1 MEGSYSIW
9 LPDLDLAR
17 QNASFPE
24 DSRHMIGGDVNRMH
38 SSVIAFSIRDLMEM
52 AHSCRAGG
60 ARGRKSR
67 AHLSI
72 YDDCVFFWWREDSCS
87 AQRVDET
94 FTPNFFFPDCDL
106 FSPFYYSEVAC
117 VYLHTHS
124 RTPVKRRRLRW
135 YWWESCLVALL
146 KRMEIRKKK
155 KKKKKKR
162 ERELGIYRC
171 CTTSNGR
178 SSVAR
183 LFPWVRGALLVIPS
197 KAGKSLELP
206 YMVACVCYKEREFGA
221 PLYLWI
227 NTHNVFL
234 SLVSSSSRRRSSLP
248 LLFAPNGIYSFQ
260 SFHLKQILS
269 LCCLSTTFAP

>member
-1 MEGSYSIW
+1 
-9 LPDLDLAR
+9 
-17 QNASFPE
+17 
-24 DSRHMIGGDVNRMH
+24 
-38 SSVIAFSIRDLMEM
+38 M

-87 AQRVDET
+87 ARRVDET
-94 FTPNFFFPDCDL
+94 FTPNFFSPDCDL

-117 VYLHTHS
+117 VYFHTHS
-124 RTPVKRRRLRW
+124 RTPVKRRTT
-135 YWWESCLVALL
+135 LVLVRELPGGITQANGNQ
-146 KRMEIRKKK
+146 KEEEKEEEEE
-155 KKKKKKR
+155 R

-221 PLYLWI
+221 PLYL
-227 NTHNVFL
+227 
-234 SLVSSSSRRRSSLP
+234 
-248 LLFAPNGIYSFQ
+248 
-260 SFHLKQILS
+260 
-269 LCCLSTTFAP
+269 